1 LGKLFSALPLQV
13 RLPIDGYRT
22 NGLIDNIDRA
32 KLESLL
38 VRFRDSVRRDVDRG
52 LADEIQRQVLDSNYP
67 WLTTATTRKLAR
79 WCKTN
84 GNPYQE
90 AMPVAQQISE
100 VLFGTILDRT
110 LLNT

>member
-1 LGKLFSALPLQV
+1 VKTTGPSPPPTLEGEFMTD
-13 RLPIDGYRT
+13 R
-22 NGLIDNIDRA
+22 LIDNIDKA
-32 KLESLL
+32 KLERLL
-38 VRFRDSVRRDVDRG
+38 VRFRDSVKRDVDRG
-52 LADEIQRQVLDSNYP
+52 LADEIQRQILDSDYP

-84 GNPYQE
+84 GTPYQE